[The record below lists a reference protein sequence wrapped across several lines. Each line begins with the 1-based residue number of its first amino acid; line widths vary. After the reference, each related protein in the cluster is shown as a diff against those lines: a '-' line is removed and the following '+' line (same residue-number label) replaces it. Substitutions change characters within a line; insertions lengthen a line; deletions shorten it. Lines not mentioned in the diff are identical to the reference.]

1 MGISNYDITATS
13 LRTERTQDYELSIL
27 TGVDSFA
34 YIIRDRTANRLLA
47 YRSYDFDPQEQA
59 DWPAAL
65 ARLVHTDALLH
76 GAAYGKTVVAWDT
89 PVMALVPRPLFSPDH
104 PVAYLEHL
112 TVIGL
117 DDEVRHEALQAV
129 GSELVF
135 SARREQFDALGDHFG
150 EGRPQ
155 HVAGGLL
162 TAWAA
167 RSRRLG
173 QSSVSCAVR
182 GPRMF
187 LAGHRNG
194 ALEYFNCFSY
204 TNAQDSVYYL
214 LLAFEQCGF
223 SPARTPLYL
232 SGELITSGEVY
243 HQFYRYVEDIRF
255 STYATPPA
263 TPPEFE
269 ALPPHLYFDLLC
281 LR

>member
-13 LRTERTQDYELSIL
+13 LHPGRTQDYELSIL

-47 YRSYDFDPQEQA
+47 YRSYDFDGEEKA

-65 ARLVHTDALLH
+65 ARLVTADERLH
-76 GAAYGKTVVAWDT
+76 PSTFGKTVVAWDT
-89 PVMALVPRPLFSPDH
+89 PVMALVPRPLFSADH
-104 PVAYLEHL
+104 PAAYLEQL
-112 TVIGL
+112 TVVGL
-117 DDEVRHEALQAV
+117 DDEVRHESLQEL

-135 SARREQFDALGDHFG
+135 SARRAELDALRDHFDVS
-150 EGRPQ
+150 RPQ
-155 HVAGGLL
+155 HFAGGLL
-162 TAWAA
+162 TAWAT

-173 QSSVSCAVR
+173 QSSISCAVR

-187 LAGHRNG
+187 VAGHRNG
-194 ALEYFNCFSY
+194 ALEYFNCFSH

-214 LLAFEQCGF
+214 LLAYEQCGF
-223 SPARTPLYL
+223 SPARIPLYL
-232 SGELITSGEVY
+232 SGELVTTGEVY
-243 HQFYRYVEDIRF
+243 NQFYRYVEDIRF

-269 ALPPHLYFDLLC
+269 GLPAHLYFDLLC